1 MHYTSYLEFR
11 MWIFTYD
18 PSGAHPIGRG
28 YPLIIPHIIEVIL
41 VTLKVLSVFNDTGSY
56 ENPVLKF
63 KIIFD
68 KLIFFK

>member
-41 VTLKVLSVFNDTGSY
+41 VSAVIWIVRGNSNIDISM
-56 ENPVLKF
+56 
-63 KIIFD
+63 II
-68 KLIFFK
+68 L